1 MQGTYT
7 LVMKD
12 TAPADVF
19 KCLKNEVLSLKKPYS
34 YYEYLLENMNI
45 DYANNDTIVTFL
57 WDGEEDLQKHFAFKL
72 QAKFAPDQDIHTNT
86 LAEQA
91 DGTWETEIGVLT
103 DNDFIISDKY

>member
-12 TAPADVF
+12 TAPSDVF
-19 KCLKNEVLSLKKPYS
+19 RALKREVEELKKPYS
-34 YYEYLLENMNI
+34 YYEYLLENLNI

-57 WDGEEDLQKHFAFKL
+57 WDGEEDLQKHFIFKL
-72 QAKFAPDQDIHTNT
+72 QAQFAPSQDIHTTT

-91 DGTWETEIGVLT
+91 DGNWERETGVLT
-103 DNDFIISDKY
+103 EDDFIISDRY